1 MKRARGFFHIPLL
14 VLVVGLLSIPAGVW
28 AQVDASF
35 SDKPPVIRVGLY
47 DNPPKIYR
55 DKQDQPSGLFID
67 LLENIAKNEGWQLD
81 YVDCTWNSCLEK
93 LESGDLDLMPD
104 VAGTTAR
111 GQRFDF
117 HTIPVVHSWSS
128 LWSNKEIEISG
139 WMDLKGKRIAIL
151 SGAVQEDALKRIL
164 KGFAIPF
171 EEIPVN
177 SMAAGFEAVVSG
189 DADVTVAN
197 SFFGGIY
204 GPRYG
209 LRESP
214 VIFEPSSLFYAAP
227 KGRHAALLS
236 RIDDYL
242 SQWRSEEGSIY
253 YQALKQAMSRPQGPV
268 LPRQWL
274 RALIIGA
281 VLLLLLLILTALL
294 RWQVRRKTSELR
306 RINQRFEYLQQ
317 ASPVVLFHLALPLGR
332 APKALWVSDNITR
345 VFGFI
350 PHETYEPGWWQS
362 VVHQGD
368 LQQIEANMR
377 SLPEKGHSSIEYR
390 LYDNDGSL
398 RYVREELQF
407 FPATADN
414 PAHVV
419 GSWSDITTTREQQDQ
434 LSFLTHYDPLTQ
446 LPNRTLLHLQLQDAL
461 KHLEAPQEQLA
472 LLSLDLDH
480 FKKIN
485 ETFGF
490 DFGDKILRQTAGR
503 LKHLLRLEDSIARM
517 GADEFVIII
526 QGENI
531 AELASSIGRRILHR
545 LGTPLHVDSQELIV
559 TTSVGISLFPADGDD
574 SATLLKNAEIARY
587 AAKRQ
592 GRNRLHFFS
601 SQLSDNVR
609 ENLVME
615 SALRNSIER
624 GELVLHYQPQFD
636 LKSGNLVGVEAL
648 VRWQR
653 PEIGLVPP
661 GLFIPLAEEIGLI
674 NDIGLWVLEEA
685 CRQTIAWDRQGY
697 HVPRIAVN
705 LAVQQIESGH
715 LPQQVMQI
723 LQHTGLPAQRLEL
736 EVTESAIMIEPKKA
750 AEALLEFQAMGIR
763 LAIDDFGTGYSSL
776 AYLKKLPLDRLKI
789 DRSFVMDLGSNAGD
803 DIISRAIINL
813 SKSLGME
820 TVAEGIEHNDQ
831 LEFLRQE
838 GCEIGQGY
846 LFSKPLPAD
855 ELMAFMDKN
864 PAKPS

>member
-1 MKRARGFFHIPLL
+1 LNRVRGFLHSAWL
-14 VLVVGLLSIPAGVW
+14 VLVVGFLSIPAGVW
-28 AQVDASF
+28 AQPETSSSNASRL
-35 SDKPPVIRVGLY
+35 IRVGLY
-47 DNPPKIYR
+47 DNPPKICR
-55 DKQDQPSGLFID
+55 DTTGRPSGLFID
-67 LLENIAKNEGWQLD
+67 LLENMAKCEGWQLE
-81 YVDCTWNSCLEK
+81 YVDCTWNDCLDK
-93 LESGDLDLMPD
+93 LQSGDIDLMPD
-104 VAGTTAR
+104 VARTAAR
-111 GQRFDF
+111 AQRFDF

-128 LWSNKEIEISG
+128 LWSHKKIEISD

-151 SGAVQEDALKRIL
+151 SGAVQQDALIRIL
-164 KGFAIPF
+164 NGFSIPF
-171 EEIPVN
+171 EQVPVN
-177 SMAAGFEAVVSG
+177 SMAEGFQAVVSG

-204 GPRYG
+204 GRRYG
-209 LRESP
+209 LRENP
-214 VIFEPSSLFYAAP
+214 VIFDPSSLFYATT
-227 KGRHAALLS
+227 KGHNTAVLN

-242 SQWRSEEGSIY
+242 SQWRSEQGSIY
-253 YQALKQAMSRPQGPV
+253 YQSLKQAMSRPPVPV

-274 RALIIGA
+274 RALISGA
-281 VLLLLLLILTALL
+281 VLLLFLLIITALL
-294 RWQVRRKTSELR
+294 RWQVRRKTEELR
-306 RINQRFEYLQQ
+306 RFKQRFEYLQK
-317 ASPVVLFHLALPLGR
+317 ASPVVLFNLALPTGR
-332 APKALWVSDNITR
+332 APEVLWVSDNITR
-345 VFGFI
+345 LFGFT
-350 PHETYEPGWWQS
+350 PEQTYQPGWWQS
-362 VVHQGD
+362 IIHPGD
-368 LQQIEANMR
+368 LQQLEANMR
-377 SLPEKGHSSIEYR
+377 SMPKIGHGSVEYR
-390 LYDNDGSL
+390 LYDNDGTL

-407 FPATADN
+407 LPATAN
-414 PAHVV
+414 SPAQVV
-419 GSWSDITTTREQQDQ
+419 GSWNDITTSREQQDQ

-461 KHLEAPQEQLA
+461 AHLETGQDQLA
-472 LLSLDLDH
+472 ILNLDLDH

-517 GADEFVIII
+517 GADEFVIIV

-531 AELASSIGRRILHR
+531 AELASSISRRILHR
-545 LGTPLHVDSQELIV
+545 LGTPLNIEDQELIV
-559 TTSVGISLFPADGDD
+559 TTSVGISLFPEDGADPE
-574 SATLLKNAEIARY
+574 TLLKNAEIARY

-615 SALRNSIER
+615 SALRNAIER
-624 GELVLHYQPQFD
+624 KELVLHYQPQLD
-636 LKSGNLVGVEAL
+636 LNSGDLVGVEAL

-685 CRQTIAWDRQGY
+685 CRQTIDWDRQGY
-697 HVPRIAVN
+697 HVPRMAVN

-715 LPQQVMQI
+715 LPQQVLQI
-723 LQHTGLPAQRLEL
+723 LQYTGLPAQRLEL

-750 AEALLEFQAMGIR
+750 ADALLEFQSMGIR

-776 AYLKKLPLDRLKI
+776 AYLKRLPLDRLKI
-789 DRSFVMDLGSNAGD
+789 DRSFVMDIGTNAGD

-813 SKSLGME
+813 SNSLGMD
-820 TVAEGIEHNDQ
+820 TVAEGIENTDQ
-831 LEFLRQE
+831 LEFLRRE

-855 ELMAFMDKN
+855 AVMAFMDKN
-864 PAKPS
+864 PSDWS